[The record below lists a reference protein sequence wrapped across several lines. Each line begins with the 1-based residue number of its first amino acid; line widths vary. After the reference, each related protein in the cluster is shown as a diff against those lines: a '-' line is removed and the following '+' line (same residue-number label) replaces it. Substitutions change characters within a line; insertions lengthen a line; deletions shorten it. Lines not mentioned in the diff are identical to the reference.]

1 MKIQAINKELLPAF
15 LLLFMTFLAI
25 VLKNSSFSEFYDAS
39 LNARA
44 SVSFLDYS
52 LSKPLF
58 LWVND
63 GLIAI
68 FFFWIGLEVKKEIL
82 CGELDTNKKRILPV
96 AGAIGGILVPAIIY
110 MLFNFYDSY
119 KLSGFAIP
127 TGTDTA
133 FAVAI
138 LLILRKYVPNSV
150 RVFLLS
156 LAIFDDIA
164 AIIIIAIFYT
174 NELLYISLVLAS
186 IGVFVLLLL
195 NLFHCTYKMFYLI
208 TGAFIWVCVLE
219 SGVHTTLAGM
229 LCAFFIPLKTKD
241 NKEFLEK
248 IMHDLT
254 PYVNYAIL
262 PIFALFNAGVLL
274 DFSLGNLN
282 SVFFGIF
289 FGLFL
294 GKQLGVFGFCLLA
307 NKFGATLPS
316 SKKILYGASILTG
329 IGFTMSFFINTLV
342 FEGNADIFNSAK
354 LAVLSASCC
363 SAIFGFLYLRFKAA

>member
-1 MKIQAINKELLPAF
+1 MLSKIKNNELLPAF

-25 VLKNSSFSEFYDAS
+25 FLKNSSFSEFYNAC
-39 LNARA
+39 LEARA

-63 GLIAI
+63 GLVAI

-82 CGELDTNKKRILPV
+82 CGELNTNSKRLLPL
-96 AGAIGGILVPAIIY
+96 AGALGGIIVPALIY
-110 MLFNFYDSY
+110 SIFNFFDTYR
-119 KLSGFAIP
+119 LSGFAIP

-133 FAVAI
+133 FAIAI
-138 LLILRKYVPNSV
+138 LLMLKNYVPNSV

-174 NELLYISLVLAS
+174 NDLLYISLVLGS
-186 IGVFVLLLL
+186 IGVGLLFIL
-195 NLFHCTYKMFYLI
+195 NIFHCTYKMFYLI
-208 TGAFIWVCVLE
+208 VGAFIWVCVLE

-229 LCAFFIPLKTKD
+229 LCAFFIPLHTKD
-241 NKEFLEK
+241 NKEFLEQ

-274 DFSLGNLN
+274 EFNLDNLN

-289 FGLFL
+289 FGLFI
-294 GKQLGVFGFCLLA
+294 GKQLGVFSFCLLA
-307 NKFGATLPS
+307 NKLGATLPS

-342 FEGNADIFNSAK
+342 FEGNEAIFNSAK

-363 SAIFGFLYLRFKAA
+363 SAVLGFLWLRFKI